1 MQAIE
6 SAVFAVVGKD
16 RGANGN
22 RVNSRQA
29 KERGW
34 QADKG
39 HKSFEVREVASLH
52 SGQAA
57 YLHDVSCLH

>member
-16 RGANGN
+16 CGANGK

-29 KERGW
+29 KE
-34 QADKG
+34 KG
-39 HKSFEVREVASLH
+39 GGRPTTAQEL
-52 SGQAA
+52 
-57 YLHDVSCLH
+57 

>member
-16 RGANGN
+16 CGANGK

-29 KERGW
+29 KEKGW
-34 QADKG
+34 PADKG
-39 HKSFEVREVASLH
+39 TRALS
-52 SGQAA
+52 
-57 YLHDVSCLH
+57 

>member
-16 RGANGN
+16 CGANGK

-29 KERGW
+29 KENGGGMPAKAQRL
-34 QADKG
+34 
-39 HKSFEVREVASLH
+39 ELREVASLH